1 MSREDPHDLLAM
13 VFARPREALTAAKA
27 VLAAGRGPYESS
39 IARQALGILHREFG
53 DLEAAIRE
61 LRQSVRLARRS
72 GSADR
77 EADVLATLGIAL
89 LHSGRTRAGLSALDS
104 AAARADGTTRARVL
118 FRRAGARW
126 ILGRHTD
133 ALDDLRDAVPALLAA
148 RDTVWAARALTLR
161 GHVQLALGAVAPAD
175 ADFRTAQDMLGTTP
189 QEHDS
194 AVAVQNRGVAAFR
207 TGDLPAAL
215 DLLDEAERRFR
226 ALGTPMLDLVADR
239 CAVLLAAGL
248 ARDALEQADG
258 ALRLLA
264 RLRGQATRRAEL
276 LLIAARAALQSAD
289 PATAIERAGEARRLF
304 ARQHRTWWSEHARL
318 IVLQAEHARLLMP
331 QAEQGTLPAPADGPE
346 GRRLLREARRL
357 AGRLAALGSP
367 EVWQAHLLAGRVAL
381 VLGRPGVAD
390 EHLAAAAD
398 VRHKG
403 PATGRVG
410 GWLAEALRAEA
421 AGEPR
426 RLLRACRAG
435 LALIEEHRLTF
446 GSSELRALATAQ
458 GAELVTLAQRHLL
471 RTGRPRRLLAWTER
485 WRATD
490 LAVPA
495 VCPPEDDRL
504 IAQLTALRQAEHL
517 LGQARQDGA
526 ASAATLERDRS
537 RLESR
542 VRATTLRSRGGH
554 PGGERDADRTDR
566 LLAALGESRLV
577 ELVVVDGTLHVLLC
591 GGGTV
596 RRHTVGPM
604 ERAAAEVE
612 FARSRLRRLAY
623 EGRPDQR
630 ELHALGA
637 RLEEALLGPVAG
649 RLGDAPLVVV
659 PPSTLHT
666 TPWALLPSLR
676 RRPFTVAPSAGAW
689 LRARAARR
697 PPDGRIVL
705 VRGPGVAHADGEIR
719 QIAHLHGGPAPESA
733 IPTLRPGVSTPRSG
747 VPASDLDVPVSG
759 PGDAVSDLDAVS
771 GPGVPFSELGDAVSG
786 PGVPATGAG
795 APPYGEVTVL
805 AEGQATAPAV
815 LAAID
820 GSPLAHLAA
829 HGTFRADS
837 PLFSSLH
844 LDDGPL
850 TGYDLERLRRAPH
863 HLVLSSCDS
872 GQMAAVGAD
881 ELLGLATAL
890 LRLGTAAIVA
900 SVVPVNDETA
910 VPVMVGL
917 HDGLRRGLGLAEAL
931 CRARGDDVSF
941 IAIGAG

>member
-13 VFARPREALTAAKA
+13 VFARPREALAAAKE
-27 VLAAGRGPYESS
+27 VLAEGRGPYESS

-53 DLEAAIRE
+53 DLEAAIGE
-61 LRQSVRLARRS
+61 LRHAVRLARRS

-89 LHSGRTRAGLSALDS
+89 LHAGRTRAGLSALDS
-104 AAARADGTTRARVL
+104 AAARSGGATRARVL

-126 ILGRHTD
+126 ILGRHAE
-133 ALDDLRDAVPALLAA
+133 ALEDLRDAVPALLTA

-161 GHVQLALGAVAPAD
+161 GHVQLALGSVAPAE
-175 ADFRTAQDMLGTTP
+175 ADFRTAHDMLGTTR

-215 DLLDEAERRFR
+215 DLLEEAERRFS
-226 ALGTPMLDLVADR
+226 ALGTPMFDLIADR

-258 ALRLLA
+258 GLRLLA

-289 PATAIERAGEARRLF
+289 PVTAMERAGEARRLF

-318 IVLQAEHARLLMP
+318 ILFQAEHATLTEGAAASKDE
-331 QAEQGTLPAPADGPE
+331 QAGGGAAWQRSLG
-346 GRRLLREARRL
+346 EARRL

-367 EVWQAHLLAGRVAL
+367 EVWQAQLLAGRVAL
-381 VLGRPGVAD
+381 VLGKPGVA
-390 EHLAAAAD
+390 ERHLARAAD

-403 PATGRVG
+403 PATTRVG

-426 RLLRACRAG
+426 RLLHACRAG

-471 RTGRPRRLLAWTER
+471 RAGRPRRLLAWTER
-485 WRATD
+485 WRATE

-495 VCPPEDDRL
+495 VSPPEDDRL
-504 IAQLTALRQAEHL
+504 LAQLAALRQAEHL
-517 LGQARQDGA
+517 LAQARQDGA
-526 ASAATLERDRS
+526 ASAPALERDRS

-542 VRATTLRSRGGH
+542 VRATTLRTRGGRERR
-554 PGGERDADRTDR
+554 ERDDDRTER
-566 LLAALGESRLV
+566 LLADLDEGRLA
-577 ELVVVDGTLHVLLC
+577 ELVVIDGTLHVLVC
-591 GGGTV
+591 GDGTV
-596 RRHTVGPM
+596 RRHVAGPM
-604 ERAAAEVE
+604 DRAVAEVE

-623 EGRPDQR
+623 ERHPDQR
-630 ELHALGA
+630 ELHDLGA
-637 RLEEALLGPVAG
+637 RLQQALLGPTAD
-649 RLGDAPLVVV
+649 RLGDGPLVVV

-697 PPDGRIVL
+697 PDAGRIVL
-705 VRGPGVAHADGEIR
+705 VRGPGVPHADGEIR
-719 QIAHLHGGPAPESA
+719 QIARLYGEPAE
-733 IPTLRPGVSTPRSG
+733 I
-747 VPASDLDVPVSG
+747 
-759 PGDAVSDLDAVS
+759 
-771 GPGVPFSELGDAVSG
+771 
-786 PGVPATGAG
+786 GAG
-795 APPYGEVTVL
+795 GDGDVTVL
-805 AEGQATAPAV
+805 AGGRATAPGV

-872 GQMAAVGAD
+872 GQMAPVGAD

>member
-13 VFARPREALTAAKA
+13 VFARPREALAAA
-27 VLAAGRGPYESS
+27 RALLAAGRGPYESS

-53 DLEAAIRE
+53 DLEAAIGE
-61 LRQSVRLARRS
+61 LRHAVRLARRS

-77 EADVLATLGIAL
+77 ETDVLATLGIAL
-89 LHSGRTRAGLSALDS
+89 LQSGRTRAGLSALDQ
-104 AAARADGTTRARVL
+104 AATRADDTRADGTTRARVL

-126 ILGRHTD
+126 ILGRHGP

-161 GHVQLALGAVAPAD
+161 GHVQLALGAVQPAD
-175 ADFRTAQDMLGTTP
+175 ADFRTAQDMLGPTR

-215 DLLDEAERRFR
+215 ALLDEAERRFR
-226 ALGTPMLDLVADR
+226 SLGTPMFDLVGDR

-248 ARDALEQADG
+248 ARDALEHADG
-258 ALRLLA
+258 GLRLLA

-276 LLIAARAALQSAD
+276 LLIAARAALQSGD
-289 PATAIERAGEARRLF
+289 PATAGERAGEARRLF
-304 ARQHRTWWSEHARL
+304 ARQHRAWWSEHARL
-318 IVLQAEHARLLMP
+318 IVLQAEHATP
-331 QAEQGTLPAPADGPE
+331 DAPA
-346 GRRLLREARRL
+346 RRTALGEARRL
-357 AGRLAALGSP
+357 AARLAGLGSP
-367 EVWQAHLLAGRVAL
+367 EVWQAHLVAGRIAL
-381 VLGRPGVAD
+381 ALGKPGVA
-390 EHLAAAAD
+390 ERHLARAAD

-403 PATGRVG
+403 PATSRAG

-426 RLLRACRAG
+426 RLLHACRAG

-446 GSSELRALATAQ
+446 GSSELHALATAQ

-471 RTGRPRRLLAWTER
+471 REGRPRRLLAWTER
-485 WRATD
+485 WRATS

-495 VCPPEDDRL
+495 VSPPEDGELLARL
-504 IAQLTALRQAEHL
+504 AALRQAEHL
-517 LGQARQDGA
+517 LAQARQDGA
-526 ASAATLERDRS
+526 ASAAALERDRS

-542 VRATTLRSRGGH
+542 VRSATLHAKGHSRGGR
-554 PGGERDADRTDR
+554 ERRDDDRTGR
-566 LLAALGESRLV
+566 LLDALGGGRLA
-577 ELVVVDGTLHVLLC
+577 ELVAVDGTLHVLLC
-591 GGGTV
+591 GDGTV
-596 RRHTVGPM
+596 RRHTAGPM
-604 ERAAAEVE
+604 DRAVAEVE

-623 EGRPDQR
+623 ERDPDQG
-630 ELHALGA
+630 ELHDLGA
-637 RLEEALLGPVAG
+637 RLERAVLGPVAG
-649 RLGDAPLVVV
+649 LLGEEGPLVVV

-666 TPWALLPSLR
+666 TPWGLLPSLR

-689 LRARAARR
+689 LRARSAPR
-697 PPDGRIVL
+697 PDGGRIVL
-705 VRGPGVAHADGEIR
+705 VRGPGVAHADREVREI
-719 QIAHLHGGPAPESA
+719 AGLY
-733 IPTLRPGVSTPRSG
+733 VRSG
-747 VPASDLDVPVSG
+747 REVS
-759 PGDAVSDLDAVS
+759 LL
-771 GPGVPFSELGDAVSG
+771 E
-786 PGVPATGAG
+786 AG
-795 APPYGEVTVL
+795 RS
-805 AEGQATAPAV
+805 TAPAV

-820 GSPLAHLAA
+820 GSLLAHLAA

-890 LRLGTAAIVA
+890 LRLGTAGIVA

-910 VPVMVGL
+910 VPVMLGL

>member
-13 VFARPREALTAAKA
+13 VFARPREALAAA
-27 VLAAGRGPYESS
+27 RALLADGSGPYESS

-53 DLEAAIRE
+53 DLEAAIGE
-61 LRQSVRLARRS
+61 LRHAVRLARRS

-77 EADVLATLGIAL
+77 ETDVLATLGIAL
-89 LHSGRTRAGLSALDS
+89 LQSGRTRAGLSALDR
-104 AAARADGTTRARVL
+104 AATRADGTRADGTTRARVL

-126 ILGRHTD
+126 ILGRHGP

-161 GHVQLALGAVAPAD
+161 GHVQLALGAVQPAD
-175 ADFRTAQDMLGTTP
+175 ADFRTAQDMLGPTR

-215 DLLDEAERRFR
+215 ALLDEAERRFH
-226 ALGTPMLDLVADR
+226 ALGTPMFDLVGDR

-248 ARDALEQADG
+248 ARDALEHADG
-258 ALRLLA
+258 GLRLLA

-276 LLIAARAALQSAD
+276 LLIAARAALQSGD
-289 PATAIERAGEARRLF
+289 PATAGERAGEARRLF
-304 ARQHRTWWSEHARL
+304 ARQHRAWWSEHARL
-318 IVLQAEHARLLMP
+318 IVLQAEHATP
-331 QAEQGTLPAPADGPE
+331 GAPA
-346 GRRLLREARRL
+346 RRAALGEARRL
-357 AGRLAALGSP
+357 AARLAGLGSP
-367 EVWQAHLLAGRVAL
+367 EVWQAHLVAGRIAL
-381 VLGRPGVAD
+381 ALGEPGVA
-390 EHLAAAAD
+390 ERHLARAAD

-403 PATGRVG
+403 PATSRAG

-426 RLLRACRAG
+426 RLLHACRAG

-446 GSSELRALATAQ
+446 GSSELHALATAQ

-471 RTGRPRRLLAWTER
+471 RMGRPRRLLAWTER
-485 WRATD
+485 WRATS

-495 VCPPEDDRL
+495 VSPPEDGELLARL
-504 IAQLTALRQAEHL
+504 AALRQAEHL
-517 LGQARQDGA
+517 LAQARQDGA
-526 ASAATLERDRS
+526 ASAAALERDRS

-542 VRATTLRSRGGH
+542 VRSATLQAKGRSRG
-554 PGGERDADRTDR
+554 ERERRDDDRTGR
-566 LLAALGESRLV
+566 LLDALGGGRLA
-577 ELVVVDGTLHVLLC
+577 ELVAVDGTLHVLLC
-591 GGGTV
+591 GDGTV
-596 RRHTVGPM
+596 RRHTAGPM
-604 ERAAAEVE
+604 DRAVAEVE

-623 EGRPDQR
+623 ERDPDR
-630 ELHALGA
+630 GELHDLGA
-637 RLEEALLGPVAG
+637 RLERAVLGPVADL
-649 RLGDAPLVVV
+649 LGGLSGGAAPLVVV

-666 TPWALLPSLR
+666 IPWGLLPSLR

-689 LRARAARR
+689 LRARSAPR
-697 PPDGRIVL
+697 PDGGRIVL
-705 VRGPGVAHADGEIR
+705 VRGPGVAHADREVREIAR
-719 QIAHLHGGPAPESA
+719 LYAQDDRE
-733 IPTLRPGVSTPRSG
+733 VSLLEAGRS
-747 VPASDLDVPVSG
+747 
-759 PGDAVSDLDAVS
+759 
-771 GPGVPFSELGDAVSG
+771 
-786 PGVPATGAG
+786 
-795 APPYGEVTVL
+795 
-805 AEGQATAPAV
+805 TAPAV
-815 LAAID
+815 LSAID
-820 GSPLAHLAA
+820 GSLLAHLAA

-890 LRLGTAAIVA
+890 LRLGTAGIVA

-910 VPVMVGL
+910 VPVMLGL

>member
-13 VFARPREALTAAKA
+13 VFARPREALAAA
-27 VLAAGRGPYESS
+27 RALLADGRGPYESS

-53 DLEAAIRE
+53 DLEAAIGE
-61 LRQSVRLARRS
+61 LRHAVRLARRS

-77 EADVLATLGIAL
+77 ETDVLATLGIAL
-89 LHSGRTRAGLSALDS
+89 LQSGRTRAGLSALDQ
-104 AAARADGTTRARVL
+104 AATRADGTTRARVL

-126 ILGRHTD
+126 ILGRHGP

-161 GHVQLALGAVAPAD
+161 GHVQLALGAVQAAD
-175 ADFRTAQDMLGTTP
+175 ADFRTAQDMLGPTR

-215 DLLDEAERRFR
+215 ALLDEAERSFHS
-226 ALGTPMLDLVADR
+226 LGTPMFDLVGDR

-248 ARDALEQADG
+248 ARDALEHADG
-258 ALRLLA
+258 GLRLLA

-276 LLIAARAALQSAD
+276 LLIAARAALQSGD
-289 PATAIERAGEARRLF
+289 PATAGERAGEARRLF
-304 ARQHRTWWSEHARL
+304 ARQHRAWWSEHARL
-318 IVLQAEHARLLMP
+318 IVLQAEHATP
-331 QAEQGTLPAPADGPE
+331 DVPA
-346 GRRLLREARRL
+346 RRTALGEARRL
-357 AGRLAALGSP
+357 AARLAGLGSP
-367 EVWQAHLLAGRVAL
+367 EVWQAHLVAGRIAL
-381 VLGRPGVAD
+381 ALGEPGVA
-390 EHLAAAAD
+390 ERHLARAAD

-403 PATGRVG
+403 PATSRAG

-426 RLLRACRAG
+426 RLLHACRAG

-446 GSSELRALATAQ
+446 GSSELHALATAQ

-471 RTGRPRRLLAWTER
+471 REGRPRRLLAWTER
-485 WRATD
+485 WRATS

-495 VCPPEDDRL
+495 VSPPEDGELLAR
-504 IAQLTALRQAEHL
+504 LTALRQAEHL
-517 LGQARQDGA
+517 LAQARQDGA
-526 ASAATLERDRS
+526 ASAAALERDRS

-542 VRATTLRSRGGH
+542 VRSATLHAKGRSRGG
-554 PGGERDADRTDR
+554 GERRDRDDDRTGR
-566 LLAALGESRLV
+566 LLDALGGGRLA
-577 ELVVVDGTLHVLLC
+577 ELVAVDGTLHVLLC

-596 RRHTVGPM
+596 RRHTAGPM
-604 ERAAAEVE
+604 DRAVAEVE

-623 EGRPDQR
+623 ERDPDQG
-630 ELHALGA
+630 ELHDLGT
-637 RLEEALLGPVAG
+637 RLERAVLGPVAG
-649 RLGDAPLVVV
+649 LLGEEGPLVVV

-666 TPWALLPSLR
+666 TPWGLLPSLR

-689 LRARAARR
+689 LRARSAPR
-697 PPDGRIVL
+697 PDGGRIVL
-705 VRGPGVAHADGEIR
+705 VRGPGVAHADREVREIAGLYAQADR
-719 QIAHLHGGPAPESA
+719 D
-733 IPTLRPGVSTPRSG
+733 VSW
-747 VPASDLDVPVSG
+747 DVPWDVS
-759 PGDAVSDLDAVS
+759 LL
-771 GPGVPFSELGDAVSG
+771 E
-786 PGVPATGAG
+786 AG
-795 APPYGEVTVL
+795 RS
-805 AEGQATAPAV
+805 TAPAV

-820 GSPLAHLAA
+820 GSLLAHLAA

-890 LRLGTAAIVA
+890 LRLGTAGIVA

-910 VPVMVGL
+910 VPVMLGL

>member
-13 VFARPREALTAAKA
+13 VFARPREALAAA
-27 VLAAGRGPYESS
+27 RALLAGGSGPYESS

-53 DLEAAIRE
+53 DLEAAIAE
-61 LRQSVRLARRS
+61 LRQAVRLARRS

-77 EADVLATLGIAL
+77 ETDVLATLGIAL
-89 LHSGRTRAGLSALDS
+89 LQSGRTRAGLSALDQ
-104 AAARADGTTRARVL
+104 AATRADGTTRARVL

-126 ILGRHTD
+126 ILGRHGP
-133 ALDDLRDAVPALLAA
+133 ALDDLKDAVPALLAA

-161 GHVQLALGAVAPAD
+161 GHVQLALGAVQPAD
-175 ADFRTAQDMLGTTP
+175 ADFRTAQDMLGPTR

-215 DLLDEAERRFR
+215 ALLDEAEQRFST
-226 ALGTPMLDLVADR
+226 LGTPMFDLVGDR

-248 ARDALEQADG
+248 ARDALEHADG
-258 ALRLLA
+258 GLRLLA

-276 LLIAARAALQSAD
+276 LLIAARAALQSGD
-289 PATAIERAGEARRLF
+289 PATAGERAGEARRLF
-304 ARQHRTWWSEHARL
+304 ARQHRAWWSEHARL
-318 IVLQAEHARLLMP
+318 IVLQAEHATP
-331 QAEQGTLPAPADGPE
+331 DVPA
-346 GRRLLREARRL
+346 RRASLGEARRL
-357 AGRLAALGSP
+357 AARLAGLGSP
-367 EVWQAHLLAGRVAL
+367 EVWQAHLLAGRIAL
-381 VLGRPGVAD
+381 ALGEPGAA
-390 EHLAAAAD
+390 ERHLARAAG

-403 PATGRVG
+403 PATSRAG
-410 GWLAEALRAEA
+410 GWLAEALRAEV

-426 RLLRACRAG
+426 RLLHACRAG

-446 GSSELRALATAQ
+446 GSSELHALATAQ

-471 RTGRPRRLLAWTER
+471 RVGRPRRLLAWTER
-485 WRATD
+485 WRATS

-495 VCPPEDDRL
+495 VSPPEDDEL
-504 IAQLTALRQAEHL
+504 LAQLAALRQAEHL
-517 LGQARQDGA
+517 LAQARQEGA
-526 ASAATLERDRS
+526 ASAAALERDRS

-542 VRATTLRSRGGH
+542 VRSATLHITGH
-554 PGGERDADRTDR
+554 TTGRTYSGRERPDGDRTGR
-566 LLAALGESRLV
+566 LLEALGGGRLA
-577 ELVVVDGTLHVLLC
+577 ELVAVDGTLHVLLC
-591 GGGTV
+591 GDGTV
-596 RRHTVGPM
+596 RRHTAGPM
-604 ERAAAEVE
+604 DRAVAEVE

-623 EGRPDQR
+623 ERDPDQG
-630 ELHALGA
+630 ELHDLGA
-637 RLEEALLGPVAG
+637 RLEAAVLGPVAG
-649 RLGDAPLVVV
+649 LLGERPLVVV

-666 TPWALLPSLR
+666 TPWGLLPSLR

-689 LRARAARR
+689 LRARSALR
-697 PPDGRIVL
+697 PDGGRVAL
-705 VRGPGVAHADGEIR
+705 VRGPGVAHADREVREIAR
-719 QIAHLHGGPAPESA
+719 LYAGGDHD
-733 IPTLRPGVSTPRSG
+733 VS
-747 VPASDLDVPVSG
+747 
-759 PGDAVSDLDAVS
+759 
-771 GPGVPFSELGDAVSG
+771 
-786 PGVPATGAG
+786 
-795 APPYGEVTVL
+795 VL
-805 AEGQATAPAV
+805 AAGRATAPAV

-820 GSPLAHLAA
+820 GSLLAHLAA

-890 LRLGTAAIVA
+890 LRLGTAGIVA

-910 VPVMVGL
+910 VPVMLGL

>member
-13 VFARPREALTAAKA
+13 VFARPREALASARA

-61 LRQSVRLARRS
+61 LRQAVRLARRS

-89 LHSGRTRAGLSALDS
+89 LHAGRTRAGLTALDS
-104 AAARADGTTRARVL
+104 AAARADGKTRARVL

-126 ILGRHTD
+126 ILGRHAE
-133 ALDDLRDAVPALLAA
+133 ALEDLRDAVPALLAA

-161 GHVQLALGAVAPAD
+161 GHVQLALGSVAAAE
-175 ADFRTAQDMLGTTP
+175 ADFRTAQEMLGTTR

-215 DLLDEAERRFR
+215 DLLDEAERRFS
-226 ALGTPMLDLVADR
+226 ALGTPMFDLIADR

-258 ALRLLA
+258 GLRLLA

-289 PATAIERAGEARRLF
+289 PVTAMERAGEARRSF

-318 IVLQAEHARLLMP
+318 ILLQAEHATLTSFRPSGMAEMP
-331 QAEQGTLPAPADGPE
+331 LGVPAAGGVRSLGGGGAAAPDGVGAVAPDAAAFPDVAADGAAW
-346 GRRLLREARRL
+346 RRLLGEARRL
-357 AGRLAALGSP
+357 AGRLAGLGSP
-367 EVWQAHLLAGRVAL
+367 EVWQAHLLAGRIAL
-381 VLGRPGVAD
+381 VLGRPGVA
-390 EHLAAAAD
+390 ERHLARAAD

-403 PATGRVG
+403 PATTRVG
-410 GWLAEALRAEA
+410 GWLAQALRAEA

-426 RLLRACRAG
+426 RLLHACRAG

-471 RTGRPRRLLAWTER
+471 RAGRPRRLLAWTER
-485 WRATD
+485 WRATE

-504 IAQLTALRQAEHL
+504 HAELAALRQAEHL
-517 LGQARQDGA
+517 LAHARQDGA
-526 ASAATLERDRS
+526 ASAAALERDRG

-542 VRATTLRSRGGH
+542 VRATTLRTRGGR
-554 PGGERDADRTDR
+554 ERGDRDGDRTER
-566 LLAALGESRLV
+566 LLAALGEGRLA
-577 ELVVVDGTLHVLLC
+577 ELVVIDGTLHVLLC
-591 GGGTV
+591 GDGTV
-596 RRHTVGPM
+596 RRHAVGPM
-604 ERAAAEVE
+604 DRAAAEVE

-623 EGRPDQR
+623 ERHPGRR
-630 ELHALGA
+630 ELHDLGA
-637 RLEEALLGPVAG
+637 RLEQALLGPIAG
-649 RLGDAPLVVV
+649 RPGDGPLVIV

-697 PPDGRIVL
+697 PDGGRIVL
-705 VRGPGVAHADGEIR
+705 VRGPGVPHADSEIR
-719 QIAHLHGGPAPESA
+719 QIARLYGEA
-733 IPTLRPGVSTPRSG
+733 
-747 VPASDLDVPVSG
+747 PASGHD
-759 PGDAVSDLDAVS
+759 
-771 GPGVPFSELGDAVSG
+771 
-786 PGVPATGAG
+786 
-795 APPYGEVTVL
+795 APPYGDVTVL
-805 AEGQATAPAV
+805 AGGQATAPAV

-910 VPVMVGL
+910 VPVMAGL

>member
-13 VFARPREALTAAKA
+13 VFARPREALAAAKE
-27 VLAAGRGPYESS
+27 VLAEGRGPYESS

-61 LRQSVRLARRS
+61 LRHAVRLARRS

-89 LHSGRTRAGLSALDS
+89 LHAGRTRAGLSALDS
-104 AAARADGTTRARVL
+104 AAARAGGATRARVL

-126 ILGRHTD
+126 ILGRHAE
-133 ALDDLRDAVPALLAA
+133 ALEDLRDAVPALLAA

-161 GHVQLALGAVAPAD
+161 GHVQLALGSVAPAE
-175 ADFRTAQDMLGTTP
+175 ADFRTAHDMLGTTR

-215 DLLDEAERRFR
+215 DLLDEAERRFS
-226 ALGTPMLDLVADR
+226 ALGTPMFDLVADR

-258 ALRLLA
+258 GLRLLA

-289 PATAIERAGEARRLF
+289 PVTAMERAGEARRLF

-318 IVLQAEHARLLMP
+318 ILLQAEHATLT
-331 QAEQGTLPAPADGPE
+331 EGTPPE
-346 GRRLLREARRL
+346 AVAGRRLLGEARRL

-367 EVWQAHLLAGRVAL
+367 EVWQAQLLAGRVAL
-381 VLGRPGVAD
+381 ALDRPDAA
-390 EHLAAAAD
+390 ERHLARAAD

-403 PATGRVG
+403 PATTRVG

-426 RLLRACRAG
+426 RLLHACRAG

-446 GSSELRALATAQ
+446 GSSELRVLATAQ

-471 RTGRPRRLLAWTER
+471 RAGRPRRLLAWTER
-485 WRATD
+485 WRATE

-495 VCPPEDDRL
+495 VSPPEDDRL
-504 IAQLTALRQAEHL
+504 LAQLAALRQAEHL
-517 LGQARQDGA
+517 LAQARQDGA
-526 ASAATLERDRS
+526 ASAAALERDRS

-542 VRATTLRSRGGH
+542 VRATTLRTRGGRVR
-554 PGGERDADRTDR
+554 GERDDDRTER
-566 LLAALGESRLV
+566 LLAALDEGRLV
-577 ELVVVDGTLHVLLC
+577 ELVVIDGTLHVLVC
-591 GGGTV
+591 GEGTV
-596 RRHTVGPM
+596 RRHIAGPM
-604 ERAAAEVE
+604 DRAVAEVE

-623 EGRPDQR
+623 ERHPDQR
-630 ELHALGA
+630 ELHDLGA
-637 RLEEALLGPVAG
+637 RLEQALLGPTAG
-649 RLGDAPLVVV
+649 RLGDGPLVVV

-666 TPWALLPSLR
+666 TPWALLPALR

-697 PPDGRIVL
+697 PDTGHIVL
-705 VRGPGVAHADGEIR
+705 VRGPGVPHADGEIR
-719 QIAHLHGGPAPESA
+719 QIARLYGAAAEIPA
-733 IPTLRPGVSTPRSG
+733 
-747 VPASDLDVPVSG
+747 
-759 PGDAVSDLDAVS
+759 GDEDA
-771 GPGVPFSELGDAVSG
+771 F
-786 PGVPATGAG
+786 
-795 APPYGEVTVL
+795 PYGDVTVL
-805 AEGQATAPAV
+805 AGGRATAPDV

-872 GQMAAVGAD
+872 GQMAPVGAD

>member
-13 VFARPREALTAAKA
+13 VFARPREALAAA
-27 VLAAGRGPYESS
+27 RALLADGRGPYESS

-53 DLEAAIRE
+53 DLEAAIGE
-61 LRQSVRLARRS
+61 LRHAVRLARRS

-77 EADVLATLGIAL
+77 ETDVLATLGIAL
-89 LHSGRTRAGLSALDS
+89 LQSGRTRAGLSALDQ
-104 AAARADGTTRARVL
+104 AATRADGTTRARVL

-126 ILGRHTD
+126 ILGRHGP

-161 GHVQLALGAVAPAD
+161 GHVQLALGAVQAAD
-175 ADFRTAQDMLGTTP
+175 ADFRTAQDMLGPTR

-215 DLLDEAERRFR
+215 ALLDEAERSFHS
-226 ALGTPMLDLVADR
+226 LGTPMFDLVGDR

-248 ARDALEQADG
+248 ARDALEHADG
-258 ALRLLA
+258 GLRLLA

-276 LLIAARAALQSAD
+276 LLIAARAALQGGD
-289 PATAIERAGEARRLF
+289 PATAGERAGEARRLF
-304 ARQHRTWWSEHARL
+304 ARQHRAWWSEHARL
-318 IVLQAEHARLLMP
+318 IVLQAEHATP
-331 QAEQGTLPAPADGPE
+331 DVPA
-346 GRRLLREARRL
+346 RRTALGEARRL
-357 AGRLAALGSP
+357 AARLAGLGSP
-367 EVWQAHLLAGRVAL
+367 EVWQAHLVAGRIAL
-381 VLGRPGVAD
+381 ALGEPGVA
-390 EHLAAAAD
+390 ERHLARAAD

-403 PATGRVG
+403 PATSRAG

-426 RLLRACRAG
+426 RLLHACRAG

-446 GSSELRALATAQ
+446 GSSELHALATAQ

-471 RTGRPRRLLAWTER
+471 REGRPRRLLAWTER
-485 WRATD
+485 WRATS

-495 VCPPEDDRL
+495 VSPPEDGELLARL
-504 IAQLTALRQAEHL
+504 AALRQAEHL
-517 LGQARQDGA
+517 LAQARQDGA
-526 ASAATLERDRS
+526 ASAAALERDRS

-542 VRATTLRSRGGH
+542 VRSATLHAKGQSSGGR
-554 PGGERDADRTDR
+554 ERRDDDRTGR
-566 LLAALGESRLV
+566 LLDALGGGRLA
-577 ELVVVDGTLHVLLC
+577 ELVAVDGTLHVLLC

-596 RRHTVGPM
+596 RRHTAGPM
-604 ERAAAEVE
+604 ERAVAEVE

-623 EGRPDQR
+623 ERDPDQG
-630 ELHALGA
+630 ELHDLGA
-637 RLEEALLGPVAG
+637 RLERAVLGPVAG
-649 RLGDAPLVVV
+649 LLGEEGPLVVV

-666 TPWALLPSLR
+666 TPWGLLPSLR

-689 LRARAARR
+689 LRARSAPR
-697 PPDGRIVL
+697 PDGGRIVL
-705 VRGPGVAHADGEIR
+705 VRGPGVAHADREVREIAGLYAQADR
-719 QIAHLHGGPAPESA
+719 DV
-733 IPTLRPGVSTPRSG
+733 RW
-747 VPASDLDVPVSG
+747 DVPWDVS
-759 PGDAVSDLDAVS
+759 LL
-771 GPGVPFSELGDAVSG
+771 E
-786 PGVPATGAG
+786 AG
-795 APPYGEVTVL
+795 RS
-805 AEGQATAPAV
+805 TAPAV

-820 GSPLAHLAA
+820 GSLLAHLAA

-890 LRLGTAAIVA
+890 LRLGTAGIVA

-910 VPVMVGL
+910 VPVMLGL